1 MRRYSRK
8 KSGMNKFLQLF
19 LWTCTLGFFIVLT
32 PQLVMI
38 LALIMLWTI
47 VALLVFTVSYT
58 LHTVI
63 GRWIRS
69 RFKWTQSLLMK

>member
-1 MRRYSRK
+1 MARYPRRRTK
-8 KSGMNKFLQLF
+8 VNRFLQLF
-19 LWTCTLGFFIVLT
+19 LWICTLGFFIVLT

-38 LALIMLWTI
+38 LGLIMLWTMLAF
-47 VALLVFTVSYT
+47 VVFAVSYT

-69 RFKWTQSLLMK
+69 KMKWTQSVLMK